1 MKSKKEL
8 KDEEIWEKIRKVYG
22 DMVQEGMPLTDE
34 IKKKLYNCIIGKSN
48 TEIERN
54 KILEKYRRIYGQ

>member
-22 DMVQEGMPLTDE
+22 AMVQEGMPLTDE

-48 TEIERN
+48 L
-54 KILEKYRRIYGQ
+54 K